1 MEGLL
6 CGFPPLSSNGNG
18 EFLDEIIAVCIIYIV
33 SDITNL
39 CFRLLPKPYT
49 EAFAGPKTKCL
60 MSLTIKFIQGRD
72 FLMQRNMKWIA
83 AVLCL
88 AGFAAMASGCAQSDP
103 GETKQIVSN
112 KESETA
118 GVEEST
124 PDGSEDLETSSGVA
138 VTIDEQV
145 LFEQDG
151 IVVTATEYTTDS
163 IWGDG
168 IKLLLENNSDKD
180 ISIGCNALMV
190 NDYMIT
196 DLFASS
202 IAAGKKANET
212 LYLSSTQLKAA
223 GIENVGKIE
232 IYFHVYDSSTYD
244 TVFDTECVTIQTSE
258 YANMDTMPNDAGT
271 ELYSRDG
278 IRIVGK
284 TVDENSFWGTA
295 ILLYIENNSGKNV
308 GISVDDMSVNGFML
322 SPFFST
328 TVYDGKKAIND
339 ITVFSSDLEENGIE
353 TIEEVELKFN
363 IYDADSYSTISDSE
377 PITFSTW

>member
-1 MEGLL
+1 
-6 CGFPPLSSNGNG
+6 
-18 EFLDEIIAVCIIYIV
+18 
-33 SDITNL
+33 
-39 CFRLLPKPYT
+39 
-49 EAFAGPKTKCL
+49 
-60 MSLTIKFIQGRD
+60 
-72 FLMQRNMKWIA
+72 MQRNMKRIA

-88 AGFAAMASGCAQSDP
+88 AVFAVMALGSGQSDS

-112 KESETA
+112 EESETA
-118 GVEEST
+118 SVDEST
-124 PDGSEDLETSSGVA
+124 PDGSEHSETSPGVT

-151 IVVTATEYTTDS
+151 IVVTATEYATDS

-180 ISIGCNALMV
+180 ITVGCNALMV

-202 IAAGKKANET
+202 IAAGKKSNET

-232 IYFHVYDSSTYD
+232 IYFHVYDSFTYD

-258 YANMDTMPNDAGT
+258 YANMDTMPNDTGT
-271 ELYSRDG
+271 ELYNQDG

-295 ILLYIENNSGKNV
+295 ILLYLENNSGKNV
-308 GISVDDMSVNGFML
+308 GISVDDMSINGFMMN
-322 SPFFST
+322 PFFST
-328 TVYDGKKAIND
+328 TVYDGKKSIDD

-353 TIEEVELKFN
+353 AIEEVELKFH

-377 PITFSTW
+377 PITFSTQ